1 MNMVW
6 SLSDT
11 VNNCTCACVMQGVG
25 INGFD
30 LKQKYPFVRGSDVA
44 KNAESKDSAG

>member
-1 MNMVW
+1 
-6 SLSDT
+6 
-11 VNNCTCACVMQGVG
+11 MQGVG

-44 KNAESKDSAG
+44 KNAESKDSARYVINNFLLLLLLLTKL